1 MLDVFKP
8 LIENN
13 IISEEV
19 QAELTEAW
27 EAKLAEATEQN
38 KAELREEFAQRYEHD
53 KEAIVEALDTM
64 VTDSL
69 KQEIVEFVEDK
80 QALLA
85 ERVAYKTAV
94 AEHADRLNKFVTE
107 NLATE
112 MNEFRAD
119 RGTQAQTMQK
129 LEDFVI
135 KALSEEIVEFNE
147 DKKDVVETKV
157 RLVAEAKAK
166 LAELKKTFIERSA
179 KMVEETVTKTIK
191 GEMSQ
196 LKEDIQSARENNFG
210 RQLFEAFAAEYA
222 HSYLNEN
229 TEVAKLN
236 KQLSEME
243 GVLAEANK
251 TIEEK
256 DALVEAKMS
265 EIRIINDQASRKDV
279 LSQLLSPLVKEKREV
294 MESLLESVQTDK
306 LKASFDKY
314 LPAVINGDGTGIKRQ
329 LTEGSVKK
337 EVTGDRKVV
346 TEEKQQENT
355 QAKSNI
361 IDLKKL
367 AGL

>member
-27 EAKLAEATEQN
+27 DAKLAEATEQN

-69 KQEIVEFVEDK
+69 KQEINEFVEDK

-94 AEHADRLNKFVTE
+94 TEHAELLNKFVTE

-157 RLVAEAKAK
+157 RLVAEAKDK

-191 GEMSQ
+191 SEMSQ

-256 DALVEAKMS
+256 DALVETKMS
-265 EIRIINDQASRKDV
+265 EIRIINDQANRKET
-279 LSQLLSPLVKEKREV
+279 LSQLLSPLAKEKREV
-294 MESLLESVQTDK
+294 MESLLESVQTEK

-314 LPAVINGDGTGIKRQ
+314 LPAVINGDGTGIKRK
-329 LTEGSVKK
+329 LTESVKK
-337 EVTGDRKVV
+337 EVTGDREVA
-346 TEEKQQENT
+346 EKQVEET
-355 QAKSNI
+355 PSTSNI

>member
-27 EAKLAEATEQN
+27 DAKLAEATEQN

-69 KQEIVEFVEDK
+69 KQEINEFVEDK

-94 AEHADRLNKFVTE
+94 TEHADILSKFVTE
-107 NLATE
+107 NLASE
-112 MNEFRAD
+112 MGEFRAD
-119 RGTQAQTMQK
+119 RGTQAQTIQK

-196 LKEDIQSARENNFG
+196 LKEDIQIARENNFG
-210 RQLFEAFAAEYA
+210 RQLFEAYAAEYA

-229 TEVAKLN
+229 TEAAKLS
-236 KQLSEME
+236 KELSEME
-243 GVLAEANK
+243 EVLAEANK

-265 EIRIINDQASRKDV
+265 EINIMNDQASRKDV
-279 LSQLLSPLVKEKREV
+279 LSQLLSPLAKEKKDV
-294 MESLLESVQTDK
+294 MESLLESVQTEK

-314 LPAVINGDGTGIKRQ
+314 LPAVINGDGNGIKRK
-329 LTEGSVKK
+329 LTEGTAKK

-346 TEEKQQENT
+346 TEERATEQQAST
-355 QAKSNI
+355 SNI
-361 IDLKKL
+361 VDLKKL